1 MDTFPNCVI
10 DGAPQNLKV
19 EYSKK
24 IEIAEKVIDIINS
37 DSTKT
42 VTPHARR
49 AYFKRLTSDFYTHK
63 KGQTILV
70 KETMVNGKSKTI
82 YTSSELEKMAE

>member
-10 DGAPQNLKV
+10 VGAPQNLKE
-19 EYSKK
+19 EYSRK
-24 IEIAEKVIDIINS
+24 IEIAEKVVDIIKS
-37 DSTKT
+37 DTTRT
-42 VTPHARR
+42 VSPHSRR

-70 KETMVNGKSKTI
+70 KETMVNGKAKTV
-82 YTSSELEKMAE
+82 YTANDIERMIE